1 MGINYKSLGEHGG
14 LEGSILYNFEC
25 EVSVLGFC
33 VGGYWR
39 VCWWWLFC
47 GLFVAFVCFCVACLW
62 LLCGLCVAWVWHF
75 CVGGNQRTELDSVYE
90 VGQDGFVMVCFVEI
104 KQAFLGEDCPIIYLP
119 K

>member
-1 MGINYKSLGEHGG
+1 MVTGGIGG
-14 LEGSILYNFEC
+14 
-25 EVSVLGFC
+25 
-33 VGGYWR
+33 GG
-39 VCWWWLFC
+39 
-47 GLFVAFVCFCVACLW
+47 CFVACLW
-62 LLCGLCVAWVWHF
+62 LVCGMCVSGVCRFGAFVWHGSGLGVAWVWLF